1 MRTRCTRGACCDAC
15 AVHTRSMVAVRAA
28 VHGCAACAVH
38 ALPADAAPTEARR
51 RVGPWIPPPP
61 LPSLAVR
68 QAARGCKADRFQGP
82 SRRAPGV
89 PAPRAPPRPQT
100 PPPRP
105 PPRRPTPRAAPA
117 AAPAALRAS
126 GARQPAAAAAA
137 AIFGAASASSAC
149 SVRAPARPR
158 AAGSRAP
165 RSPSPPGARTGATW
179 MHGAAAWVRG
189 CRYSMQGHSYGCI
202 CRAWTWSMSK
212 ATSQLSAQPAA
223 AAWCATTALPSSSSC
238 SAAAQ

>member
-1 MRTRCTRGACCDAC
+1 MRARCTRGAWLRCVLRC
-15 AVHTRSMVAVRAA
+15 MVA
-28 VHGCAACAVH
+28 VHGCGACAVH

-137 AIFGAASASSAC
+137 AIFGAASASSAS

-189 CRYSMQGHSYGCI
+189 CR
-202 CRAWTWSMSK
+202 
-212 ATSQLSAQPAA
+212 
-223 AAWCATTALPSSSSC
+223 
-238 SAAAQ
+238 